1 MDEIEIILY
10 VIFFIVGIK
19 IAQLIYRFYPKMVSK
34 RDKYRLSEYE
44 YFKNRC
50 VQTLVAFIL
59 AFGSLSYTTYFF
71 FHAKEKQSEEV
82 ANSTSIKPKYVKT
95 RHSPTSLEILK
106 EVIKD
111 SIQEK
116 DIEHIL
122 DTNSKR
128 LENNSNL
135 NDNKGQDIQK
145 DSIKEIILD
154 IQREHRIIEQAY
166 VKNINTKN
174 KKKYY
179 KKRLFNAYLIVYK
192 ASNIERLLMQV
203 HQNDSVNIELLQDLR
218 IIQKKMLS
226 YKNIDTKDVERNIN
240 KVKSVEAVTELL
252 KREVMSS
259 R

>member
-1 MDEIEIILY
+1 M
-10 VIFFIVGIK
+10 
-19 IAQLIYRFYPKMVSK
+19 
-34 RDKYRLSEYE
+34 
-44 YFKNRC
+44 
-50 VQTLVAFIL
+50 
-59 AFGSLSYTTYFF
+59 
-71 FHAKEKQSEEV
+71 
-82 ANSTSIKPKYVKT
+82 
-95 RHSPTSLEILK
+95 
-106 EVIKD
+106 
-111 SIQEK
+111 
-116 DIEHIL
+116 
-122 DTNSKR
+122 
-128 LENNSNL
+128 ENNSNL

-240 KVKSVEAVTELL
+240 KVKSVEAITELL